1 MATPQ
6 FAPTEEMIPFERLKR
21 PDPILLFDEIVLY
34 EDELADN
41 GIAILSVKVRVHP
54 ERLFVLSRFYLRLD
68 GVLVRVRD
76 TRVFVEFATGE
87 VLREYQAREETY
99 ANVRNVSFPL
109 SFFFSLL
116 SAGCGGRGWGSCVGG
131 ADALRGGRKCMGARR
146 RRCRG

>member
-1 MATPQ
+1 
-6 FAPTEEMIPFERLKR
+6 
-21 PDPILLFDEIVLY
+21 VLY

-41 GIAILSVKVRVHP
+41 GIAILSVKIRVHP

-99 ANVRNVSFPL
+99 ANVRNVSFPSL
-109 SFFFSLL
+109 SL
-116 SAGCGGRGWGSCVGG
+116 GGVLVVAVLVLVLVVVWRVVSG
-131 ADALRGGRKCMGARR
+131 ADGLLVVENVWAFAG
-146 RRCRG
+146 

>member
-1 MATPQ
+1 
-6 FAPTEEMIPFERLKR
+6 MIPFERLKR

-41 GIAILSVKVRVHP
+41 GIAILSVKIRVHP

-99 ANVRNVSFPL
+99 ANVRNVSFSL
-109 SFFFSLL
+109 SLL
-116 SAGCGGRGWGSCVGG
+116 LVGLWWWGLCPDGE
-131 ADALRGGRKCMGARR
+131 
-146 RRCRG
+146 